1 MLKTLEPDRFY
12 PDCFFSDEYL
22 GVNIANLEPD
32 VLKTV
37 RNLQYLFLELKENEE
52 FLFKIKVT
60 PIVQIL

>member
-1 MLKTLEPDRFY
+1 MLKTLEPDRFF
-12 PDCFFSDEYL
+12 PDCFSDEYL

-37 RNLQYLFLELKENEE
+37 RNLQYLFLKLKENEE
-52 FLFKIKVT
+52 FLLKIKVT